1 MSYDF
6 ILILTAMCIAIPNS
20 ILGGFLVLRKMSMI
34 GDALSH
40 AVLPGIAIA
49 FFLTGETTSVWSLQ
63 LATVLGIASVLLIQ
77 FISGKGGTKQ
87 DAAIGLVYTLSFSI
101 GIILIT
107 SGAKNADLDVEC
119 VLFGDIGNIP
129 FQEQKGF
136 LGLSLPIS
144 TWGVLIVGT
153 ITLLLTYL
161 FRKVLI
167 STSFD
172 PSLAQGK
179 GISTYFW
186 NTVLLC
192 LTSVSTVYAFDA
204 VGAIMVVSLL
214 VIPPCF
220 ALLFSKRMPE
230 FFAISILF
238 AIFCILIGYGLSIWL
253 NLNIVATIA
262 AFMGTLLVLVISI
275 RRLITVNKQPIR

>member
-6 ILILTAMCIAIPNS
+6 ILILTALCIAIPNS

-49 FFLTGETTSVWSLQ
+49 FFLTGETSSFWSLQ
-63 LATVLGIASVLLIQ
+63 LATVLGICSVLVIQ
-77 FISGKGGTKQ
+77 LISGKGGTKQ

-107 SGAKNADLDVEC
+107 SGARNADLDVEC
-119 VLFGDIGNIP
+119 VLFGDLGNVP
-129 FQEQKGF
+129 FQKTHDL
-136 LGLSLPIS
+136 LGWSLPS
-144 TWGVLIVGT
+144 TSWGVLT
-153 ITLLLTYL
+153 IGIISLIITYL
-161 FRKVLI
+161 FRHFLI

-172 PSLAQGK
+172 PSLSESK

-186 NTVLLC
+186 NTFLLC
-192 LTSVSTVYAFDA
+192 LTSISTVYAFDA

-214 VIPPCF
+214 VVPPSF
-220 ALLFSKRMPE
+220 ALLFAKRTPA
-230 FFAISILF
+230 FFGISALFATASILVGYF
-238 AIFCILIGYGLSIWL
+238 LSILI
-253 NLNIVATIA
+253 NLNIVATIS
-262 AFMGTLLVLVISI
+262 AFMGAFLILTIGI
-275 RRLITVNKQPIR
+275 RRLIDLKKQPIK